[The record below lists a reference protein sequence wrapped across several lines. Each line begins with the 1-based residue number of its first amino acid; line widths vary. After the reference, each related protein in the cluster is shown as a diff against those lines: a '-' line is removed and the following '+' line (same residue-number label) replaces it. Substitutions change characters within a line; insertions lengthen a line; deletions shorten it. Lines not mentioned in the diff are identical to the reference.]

1 MWFGVFFVQ
10 VLFVCQFLINLNV
23 VQLSVDYIKLS
34 FSSSYIHDI
43 DTVEIML
50 VSLRRISMLGF

>member
-1 MWFGVFFVQ
+1 MFFVQ